1 MQCDQHINN
10 ITAKPNKALGFLR
23 SNLKIPSSRIKEQAY
38 QTLVCPLVEYAST
51 VWNPYTKTE
60 INKIEAVQRRA
71 ARYIHVNLPA
81 GAFSPDFEGPSAPP
95 VNFQNL
101 PLMKKIKYNKIL
113 TYILRSIFLEI
124 PHLELPR

>member
-1 MQCDQHINN
+1 MPNMKIFTTMQCDQHINN

-81 GAFSPDFEGPSAPP
+81 GAFSPDFEGPFRPSRQLSKSSAHEKNQ
-95 VNFQNL
+95 VQ
-101 PLMKKIKYNKIL
+101 
-113 TYILRSIFLEI
+113 
-124 PHLELPR
+124 